1 MSMVYNAVEQFV
13 RGKER
18 DLNLDDEYNLNFDIS
33 DFKDIEE
40 ILRDIT
46 EEEERQENGEDRGGN
61 VKREKLSSPTL
72 SSPTLSSPTSS
83 SPKKENRYK
92 LVTRRIDNGR
102 IRHKTAK
109 TQEVYTSVLKNVKME
124 VDGPTRSGVII
135 FTKKDGKTYFALGVD
150 SIYGDLTDFSGGVRC
165 KCETILEGGLREL
178 EEESLGVF
186 GKLSVEDV
194 KECMGF
200 YSNNMLIMFVKR
212 DIDMEE
218 CKKTFGERLQK
229 KMCEKKNDDKDGE
242 NIEVNQIVFLDT
254 KEFLDSIQGRGR
266 RLYSRVRRILSKVVE
281 VIAAI

>member
-13 RGKER
+13 RGRER
-18 DLNLDDEYNLNFDIS
+18 DLNLDDEYNLNFDIA

-40 ILRDIT
+40 ILKDIT
-46 EEEERQENGEDRGGN
+46 EEEENGEENEREGGN

-72 SSPTLSSPTSS
+72 SSPTSSC
-83 SPKKENRYK
+83 PKKENRYK

-109 TQEVYTSVLKNVKME
+109 TQEVHTSVLKNVKME

-150 SIYGDLTDFSGGVRC
+150 SIYGDLTDFSGGIKKGEGV
-165 KCETILEGGLREL
+165 LSGGLREL

-212 DIDMEE
+212 DIDMDE

-229 KMCEKKNDDKDGE
+229 KMCEKKNNDDKEGE
-242 NIEVNQIVFLDT
+242 NIEVNQIVWLDT